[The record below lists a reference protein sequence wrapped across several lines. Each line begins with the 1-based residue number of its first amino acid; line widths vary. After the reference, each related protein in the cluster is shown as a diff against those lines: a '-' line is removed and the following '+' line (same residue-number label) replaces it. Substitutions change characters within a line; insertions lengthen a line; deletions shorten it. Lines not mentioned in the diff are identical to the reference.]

1 MLESKAV
8 QLFLKLN
15 NKSRR
20 ELRNI
25 IQSSKT
31 CPNRRIKDFWSY
43 FLSKKY
49 LSKQNITKEKV
60 FAYCFVGQE
69 YEDVKLRRLASV
81 ALDFLERNVRYFEKK
96 ENGIDIKIKKIDFY
110 RKNELDLFA
119 TALFRNIE
127 KDLAALPFRDE
138 SYYLQKYLVRVQ
150 RFEWMGQEDRLE
162 VNNLQQLTQDLN
174 HFYIISTL
182 KYACI
187 GLTHQN
193 LRQATYDIPLLDNIL
208 QQVEDNMAMPVAV
221 LVYYHAFRALQDET
235 QTKHFQA
242 LKEIL
247 LDLAVKDLIADFR
260 EVLLLAINYCIKR
273 INSGDTPYIRETF
286 ELYLF
291 GLENQVL
298 VKEGGHLSRF
308 TFKNIIAL
316 AIGLEE
322 FDLAKDL
329 IASAATWLEPA
340 YVAAQVSYNTAKL
353 YFHQDQF
360 DKAILLLQQVEFD
373 DIFINMDAKVMLLK
387 MYYKIEYPDALE
399 ALLNSFD
406 VFLHRKKILSYHRQN
421 YQNIVRL
428 FRKLVNTPP
437 FDKEGRAQLKELVLA
452 TKPLTE
458 QKWLLQQL
466 K

>member
-1 MLESKAV
+1 MLESKAI
-8 QLFLKLN
+8 QLFLKLDD
-15 NKSRR
+15 KARR
-20 ELRNI
+20 ALRGL

-31 CPNRRIKDFWSY
+31 CPNKRIRLFWAY
-43 FLSKKY
+43 FFSKKY
-49 LSKQNITKEKV
+49 LSKQNTTKKKV
-60 FAYCFVGQE
+60 FAYCFDQE
-69 YEDVKLRRLASV
+69 VYEDAKLRRLASIS
-81 ALDFLERNVRYFEKK
+81 LDFLETNVRYFEKK
-96 ENGIDIKIKKIDFY
+96 ENEIDVKIKKIDFY
-110 RKNELDLFA
+110 RKNELPLFA
-119 TALFRNIE
+119 TALFRSIE
-127 KDLAALPFRDE
+127 KDLEALPFRDE
-138 SYYLQKYLVRVQ
+138 SYYLQKYLVSVQ

-162 VNNLQQLTQDLN
+162 INNLQQLTQDLN
-174 HFYIISTL
+174 HFYTISVL

-193 LRQATYDIPLLDNIL
+193 LRQATYNMPLLDSIL
-208 QQVEDNMAMPVAV
+208 QQIEANRGIPIAV
-221 LVYYHAFRALQDET
+221 LVYYHAFKALQDER
-235 QTKHFQA
+235 QTEHFQA

-247 LDLAVKDLIADFR
+247 LDPSVKDLIADFR

-273 INSGDTPYIRETF
+273 INSGETPYIRETF

-298 VKEGGHLSRF
+298 VKEGGYLSRF

-329 IASAATWLEPA
+329 IAAAATWLEPA

-353 YFHQDQF
+353 YFHQHQF
-360 DKAILLLQQVEFD
+360 DEAIVLLQQVEFD

-387 MYYKIEYPDALE
+387 MYYTMEYIGALE

-421 YQNIVRL
+421 YHNIVRL
-428 FRKLVNTPP
+428 FRKLVNTPS
-437 FDKEGRAQLKELVLA
+437 FDKEGKAELKKLVLN

-466 K
+466 R